1 MSRRENDDDEHSRPK
16 GIPPV
21 VAIFGTLAVLLF
33 GLLAGGGL
41 VYFLRTEHAA
51 TQEVELARAEA
62 EQVRAVSADAEVRA
76 RAASP
81 SAQRPSP
88 MSREE
93 FKAKVMGKTPEQVI
107 EAVGRPDRTLD
118 VVGDQTWF
126 YEGAPLTR

>member
-1 MSRRENDDDEHSRPK
+1 MSSRSDEVERPEPK

-33 GLLAGGGL
+33 GLLAGGTL
-41 VYFLRTEHAA
+41 VYFLRAERTS
-51 TQEVELARAEA
+51 TQQVELVRAEA
-62 EQVRAVSADAEVRA
+62 EQARAQAADAEVKA
-76 RAASP
+76 RAAEP
-81 SAQRPSP
+81 SAQRPAL

-118 VVGDQTWF
+118 VGDQTRF
-126 YEGAPLTR
+126 YEKRTSTR